1 MKHLQKNIRR
11 IAILLCALFVLLAS
25 YGAYSIS
32 TYGNRWFASSAN
44 TFARAK
50 KKDVIAGINILRECL
65 FNGHALWKNAD
76 CLIGFE
82 VQCETECLL
91 FGVCGKGA
99 DDAFAVFVVANN
111 DLCPVVSGRE
121 LFCFQISHISFLS
134 ENEM

>member
-50 KKDVIAGINILRECL
+50 KKDVIAGSILVNYFFSKQLERAGRRKKLLLLVAVAANIL
-65 FNGHALWKNAD
+65 
-76 CLIGFE
+76 LI
-82 VQCETECLL
+82 
-91 FGVCGKGA
+91 A
-99 DDAFAVFVVANN
+99 Y
-111 DLCPVVSGRE
+111 
-121 LFCFQISHISFLS
+121 
-134 ENEM
+134 